1 MDEEKLIQARID
13 VAVLQADNRGNDK
26 ALLLVADSL
35 KSQIGTAVMFI
46 KGLAALMFLILA
58 VLTLLLAVAGF
69 LLTIVKG
76 H

>member
-1 MDEEKLIQARID
+1 VDEEKIIQARID
-13 VAVLQADNRGNDK
+13 VAVLQSESRGNDK

-46 KGLAALMFLILA
+46 KALAALMFLLLGA
-58 VLTLLLAVAGF
+58 MTLLLGIAG
-69 LLTIVKG
+69 LIWKG